1 MVEPSRLM
9 VLGATSMGLLS
20 FKWRGANSMDPLFA
34 RLEFGVVHTFEDVD
48 LALIAPGE
56 VLAFP
61 PKSRLSEVAEL
72 FGERAGE
79 CPHSVTD
86 LTPGWC
92 ALDVTGTGSSQA
104 ISNLGGVP
112 RRFLFSVG
120 AVSAFWM
127 SADRVVVRTILP
139 DQHYVVWLSRSRS
152 HSFPLKAAFS
162 SDPIQP

>member
-1 MVEPSRLM
+1 
-9 VLGATSMGLLS
+9 MGLLS
-20 FKWRGANSMDPLFA
+20 FKWRGANSMDALFG

-79 CPHSVTD
+79 CPHSLTD

-92 ALDVTGTGSSQA
+92 ALDVTGIGSSEA

-112 RRFLFSVG
+112 RLFLFSAD

-127 SADRVVVRTILP
+127 SADRVIVRTMLP
-139 DQHYVVWLSRSRS
+139 DKRYVVWISRSRL
-152 HSFPLKAAFS
+152 HSFPLKAGFS
-162 SDPIQP
+162 SD